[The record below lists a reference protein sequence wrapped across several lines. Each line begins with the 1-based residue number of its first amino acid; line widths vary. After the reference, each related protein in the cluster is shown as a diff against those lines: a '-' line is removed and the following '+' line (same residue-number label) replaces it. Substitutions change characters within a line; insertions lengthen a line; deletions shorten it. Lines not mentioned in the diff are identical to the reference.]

1 MSVTTRTGNSAGS
14 TKTFGYDEAHPDRL
28 ASYNG
33 KTITYNANGG
43 VDSYDGWNYSWSKGK
58 LSSISKTSNARA
70 LKPNLSPTKTYSF
83 TYNALGQRVTS
94 SYSNFWS
101 NDSIVSVGTG
111 EVVNYTKQY
120 KYDHVGRL
128 LEEIVNSDRYGMG
141 SYSETLRY
149 LYDDSSIVGVQYT
162 NGANTNAYYF
172 LKNLQ
177 GDVIAIYDANGA
189 KVVTY
194 SYDAWGNCTIDSTTT
209 DYDLAHANPIR
220 YRGYYYDENTK
231 LYYLNSRYY
240 SPEFRRFISPDDTN
254 YLVPKNVNGCNLYCY
269 CGNDPILYID
279 PNGTLAYTAWY
290 DGEGYDPTDD
300 WWISNGAYGGGA
312 APMGTYIGSKF
323 VKDMYN
329 QDKKNLEKTANL
341 LEKFVMW
348 LVGAIE
354 SITIALF
361 PKNKVKNSDLAE
373 NNDEVFKKAQT
384 NSNNAPHH
392 GGIDQTGIWSGE
404 YDTPTTFPNK
414 YMGGSGGG
422 TLPDHT
428 GYDIWDENGWAIE

>member
-14 TKTFGYDEAHPDRL
+14 TKTFDYDEAHLDRL
-28 ASYNG
+28 TSYNG

-43 VDSYDGWNYSWSKGK
+43 VASYDGWDYVWSKGK
-58 LSSISKTSNARA
+58 LSSIRNSAGNSSRA
-70 LKPNLSPTKTYSF
+70 INPPVYLPTKTYSF

-94 SYSNFWS
+94 NYTNYLS
-101 NDSIVSVGTG
+101 DDAIVSVGTG
-111 EVVNYTKQY
+111 EVVDYTKQY
-120 KYDHVGRL
+120 KYDHAGRL
-128 LEEIVNSDRYGMG
+128 IAEVINGEKYGVG

-300 WWISNGAYGGGA
+300 WWISNGAYGSH
-312 APMGTYIGSKF
+312 YRSR
-323 VKDMYN
+323 N
-329 QDKKNLEKTANL
+329 TAL
-341 LEKFVMW
+341 
-348 LVGAIE
+348 
-354 SITIALF
+354 
-361 PKNKVKNSDLAE
+361 
-373 NNDEVFKKAQT
+373 
-384 NSNNAPHH
+384 
-392 GGIDQTGIWSGE
+392 
-404 YDTPTTFPNK
+404 
-414 YMGGSGGG
+414 
-422 TLPDHT
+422 
-428 GYDIWDENGWAIE
+428 